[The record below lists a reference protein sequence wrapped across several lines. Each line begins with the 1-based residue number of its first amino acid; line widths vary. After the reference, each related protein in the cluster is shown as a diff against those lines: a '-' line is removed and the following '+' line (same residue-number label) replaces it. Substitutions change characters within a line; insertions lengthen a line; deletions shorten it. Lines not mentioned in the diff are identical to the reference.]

1 MRYDFAVRTDIG
13 LLRMENEDAVF
24 AMPFPQEPKRF
35 LAIVADGLGGYAGGK
50 IASHLAVD
58 VIRDVLNSYP
68 DHGTIRPLL
77 QKAFKEANAA
87 ILQKASQAGE
97 LRQMGTTA
105 TAIYFFEEKAYLA
118 HVGDCRVYLLRGGRL
133 SQCSNDHSFGRH
145 NLSRALG
152 LTDVKVDINILSII
166 PGDYYLVCSD
176 GFTIPW
182 IPKLS
187 LKQLKICRLNMLP
200 IISCRQRKI
209 EMAVIISA

>member
-1 MRYDFAVRTDIG
+1 MILQLGLIIG

-105 TAIYFFEEKAYLA
+105 TAIYFLRKKHILLMLETAAFIFYEVDVCRNAPTIIRLA
-118 HVGDCRVYLLRGGRL
+118 GTIFRELL
-133 SQCSNDHSFGRH
+133 D
-145 NLSRALG
+145 
-152 LTDVKVDINILSII
+152 
-166 PGDYYLVCSD
+166 
-176 GFTIPW
+176 
-182 IPKLS
+182 
-187 LKQLKICRLNMLP
+187 
-200 IISCRQRKI
+200 
-209 EMAVIISA
+209 